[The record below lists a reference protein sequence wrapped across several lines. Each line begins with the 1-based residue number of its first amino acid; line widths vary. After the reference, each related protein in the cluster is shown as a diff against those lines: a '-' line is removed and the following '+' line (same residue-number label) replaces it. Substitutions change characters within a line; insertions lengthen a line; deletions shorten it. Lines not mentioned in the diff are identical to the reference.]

1 MCGHAGFARHPEG
14 EGLKRAVNINR
25 KLTIRAQARGK
36 HATGFAVLGT
46 GESFIRK
53 WAMSMDAAMES
64 GVYDTQVEK
73 KIPKDVRYV
82 MSHTRYATLNNK
94 GDDEAAHPYLIDS
107 TVGCHNGQI
116 KNWKELS
123 KANKQ
128 DDWLT
133 DSQAAIWLI
142 DKMEDPA
149 DALMALDGWWALAW
163 VKGSMLHLTRTA
175 ERPMAVAYVASLKT
189 LFWAS
194 EEKDLKEVLKEAR
207 LKFKSWPLKAD
218 TIYRFDP
225 EKFNS
230 KANGVRTK
238 VKLNRPSKHLATK
251 AKDGVRWST
260 DTRWSHPVQDTRDF
274 GTGSGK
280 QLEFGKPLGV
290 KRDQR
295 DGSLKQFM
303 DDVDMKI
310 QEMDGRLEGAEAEI
324 AFLYDVID
332 NMGGLTKDGD
342 GEMCSECGEPG
353 EKMLRLPDGGTIH
366 PKCVLK

>member
-14 EGLKRAVNINR
+14 TGLKRAVNINR

-36 HATGFAVLGT
+36 HAVGFAVLGT

-53 WAMSMDAAMES
+53 WAMSMDEAMES
-64 GVYDTQVEK
+64 GVYGGQVEK

-94 GDDEAAHPYLIDS
+94 GDDAAAHPYLIDS

-116 KNWKELS
+116 KNWKEIA
-123 KANKQ
+123 KTNKQ
-128 DDWLT
+128 TDWLT
-133 DSQAAIWLI
+133 DSVAAIWLL

-163 VKGSMLHLTRTA
+163 VKGSILHLTRTA
-175 ERPMAVAYVASLKT
+175 ERPMAVAYVPSLKT

-194 EEKDLKEVLKEAR
+194 EEKDLKEVLKESK

-218 TIYRFDP
+218 MLYQFDP
-225 EKFNS
+225 EKFNA
-230 KANGVRTK
+230 KANPVRTE
-238 VKLNRPSKHLATK
+238 LTLDRPSKHLATK
-251 AKDGVRWST
+251 AKDGVRWT
-260 DTRWSHPVQDTRDF
+260 QADNRWAHPVSDTRDF

-290 KRDQR
+290 KRPDP
-295 DGSLKQFM
+295 SFKQFM

-310 QEMDGRLEGAEAEI
+310 QEMDGRLESAEAEI
-324 AFLYDVID
+324 AFLYKVID
-332 NMGGLTKDGD
+332 NMGGLT
-342 GEMCSECGEPG
+342 GEEDQEICNECGEPG
-353 EKMLRLPDGGTIH
+353 EGMLRLPDGGAVH